1 MTMREAQAGAWVS
14 DVLQR
19 RVDGLQLARPEVELA
34 VLALAPDLAACT
46 ALAQRHTLHNVP
58 PPERA
63 AEGKRLLH
71 RRRP

>member
-1 MTMREAQAGAWVS
+1 M
-14 DVLQR
+14 
-19 RVDGLQLARPEVELA
+19 DGLQLAGPEVELA
-34 VLALAPDLAACT
+34 VLALAPDLAAGT